1 MADIG
6 EKLSSARKAKGMSIS
21 DVERITKIQSRYLT
35 AIEEDDYDKLP
46 GDFYVR
52 AFIRQYAN
60 VVGLDGKKLLE
71 SYHQDV
77 PEAKPEEYVENSIDN
92 KSEEVKK
99 TTENKKGLW
108 QAYLPKILGIIG
120 ALLVIMLVYL
130 AFSKMFGG
138 SNREAANNAND
149 VTVSETAKKKS
160 KPVTTAPTSSVKITK
175 VEPGVYRVRGLKS
188 NRKLV
193 VSTDSSTYTQI
204 SEDSSYTWSNTLA
217 EGEKHTTEVPS
228 GTKRIVITF
237 NNGEGAH
244 IRIGG
249 KRVPF
254 TRAAGQQQIT
264 LLIGSAKNTTDS
276 STSSQTYSGYTG
288 STNSQTNSQTTN
300 SNTNSQQSQT
310 QQSTNN
316 QTTTNNSQTNS
327 GTQTTGGT
335 TTTGG
340 QTSGSTTTGG
350 QGQSTVNGGQ
360 GSR

>member
-71 SYHQDV
+71 SYHKDV
-77 PEAKPEEYVENSIDN
+77 PEAKPDEYVENSIDN

-120 ALLVIMLVYL
+120 ALVVIMLIYL
-130 AFSKMFGG
+130 VFSRMFGG
-138 SNREAANNAND
+138 SNREAANNANN
-149 VTVSETAKKKS
+149 VTVSETSKKKP
-160 KPVTTAPTSSVKITK
+160 KRVAAPVTSSVKITK
-175 VEPGVYRVRGLKS
+175 VEPGVYRVKGLKK

-193 VSTDSSTYTQI
+193 VSTDSATYTQI
-204 SEDSSYTWSNTLA
+204 SEDSNYTWSNNLE
-217 EGEKHTTEVPS
+217 EGQKHTTELPD
-228 GTKRIVITF
+228 GTKRVTVTF
-237 NNGEGAH
+237 NNGTGAH

-254 TRAAGQQQIT
+254 TRGAGRLQIT
-264 LLIGSAKNTTDS
+264 LLIGSAKNTNS
-276 STSSQTYSGYTG
+276 SQDQTYSGYSSSQTTG
-288 STNSQTNSQTTN
+288 QTNQSQTNTQQT
-300 SNTNSQQSQT
+300 QT
-310 QQSTNN
+310 QQNNTN
-316 QTTTNNSQTNS
+316 QTTTSNSQ
-327 GTQTTGGT
+327 QTTGSQT
-335 TTTGG
+335 TGSGQTTGG
-340 QTSGSTTTGG
+340 QTTGG
-350 QGQSTVNGGQ
+350 QTTTSGQGQTTNVNGRQ
-360 GSR
+360 GGR